1 MTGETRTTVAPW
13 WHTALV
19 LLPFLLGSA
28 VSAHQHTLEHV
39 NLPGVSARLSGYL
52 TVMVEEWL
60 AVLLVW
66 LQGKRGGLSIRE
78 LISGGWPTVTAF
90 LKDLGLAIG
99 FLIIAVPCLSLMA
112 RFLGPAAGQISYM
125 PRTAL
130 EAVIWVPVAATAGF
144 AEELIFR
151 GYLTKQLEAWTNS
164 VPLAIVIQGLLF
176 GVAHGY
182 YSTAM
187 LAVAVYGCLLGLLAW
202 WRKSL
207 RPGMLAHGLQDAILG
222 LLAFLL
228 LNRVG

>member
-1 MTGETRTTVAPW
+1 MTSEAKIPAAPW

-19 LLPFLLGSA
+19 LLPFLVGSA

-39 NLPGVSARLSGYL
+39 NLPGMSARLSGYL
-52 TVMVEEWL
+52 TVMVEEWI

-66 LQGKRGGLSIRE
+66 LRGRRGSLSIRE
-78 LISGGWPTVTAF
+78 LISGKWGNVTAF

-99 FLIIAVPCLSLMA
+99 FLVIAVPLLSLMA
-112 RFLGPAAGQISYM
+112 RFLGTGAGQISYT

-130 EAVIWVPVAATAGF
+130 EAVVWVAVAATAGF

-164 VPLAIVIQGLLF
+164 LALAIVIQGLLF
-176 GVAHGY
+176 GLAHGY
-182 YSTAM
+182 YSRTM
-187 LAVAVYGCLLGLLAW
+187 IAVAVYGCLLGLLAW

-207 RPGMLAHGLQDAILG
+207 RPGMLAHGLQDGILG
-222 LLAFLL
+222 LLTFFLAK
-228 LNRVG
+228 

>member
-1 MTGETRTTVAPW
+1 MRTTSGTKALVAPW

-28 VSAHQHTLEHV
+28 LSAHQHTLEHV
-39 NLPGVSARLSGYL
+39 NLPGMSARLSGYL
-52 TVMVEEWL
+52 TVMVEEWI

-66 LQGKRGGLSIRE
+66 LQSRRGGLSIRE
-78 LISGGWPTVTAF
+78 LVSGGWPNSIGF

-99 FLIIAVPCLSLMA
+99 FLVIAVPCVSLMA
-112 RFLGPAAGQISYM
+112 RFLGTGAGQISYI

-130 EAVIWVPVAATAGF
+130 EAVIWVPLAATAGF

-151 GYLTKQLEAWTNS
+151 GYLTKQLQAWTNS
-164 VPLAIVIQGLLF
+164 VVLAIVIQGLLF
-176 GVAHGY
+176 GLAHGY
-182 YSTAM
+182 YSRSM
-187 LAVAVYGCLLGLLAW
+187 VAVAVYGCLLGLLAR

-222 LLAFLL
+222 LLAFFF
-228 LNRVG
+228 VK